1 MSKKDLNILN
11 YIIAVMNQNNKKPFN
26 LVQNTFIFLIDKF
39 KYKNIDY
46 EFIKEQ
52 AQGYYIII
60 AYFNSYKI
68 EMELDPDNKIKLLAI
83 LKKDL

>member
-11 YIIAVMNQNNKKPFN
+11 YIIAVINENNKKPFKLN
-26 LVQNTFIFLIDKF
+26 QNTFIFLIDKF
-39 KYKNIDY
+39 KYKKIDY

-52 AQGYYIII
+52 TQGYYIII
-60 AYFNSYKI
+60 TYFNKYKI

-83 LKKDL
+83 LKKDF